1 MTAPAPVRTR
11 RVDHRL
17 VVAVVLST
25 AASGAGVAL
34 IAASAWL
41 LSRAAEQ
48 PPVLFLMVAIVGV
61 RFFGLS
67 RGVFRYADRLVG
79 HDVALRRQSALRV
92 RVFETL
98 AEGTWVGRRGGD
110 LLSRVVNDVAAVQ
123 DRVVRVVVPMTA
135 AALVSVGT
143 AVVLTLVWPPAGL
156 LVAAATML
164 GAGVAPVLA
173 ARLSARTDRSLAPL
187 RGALSE
193 AVIEAQTAAP
203 DLWAYG
209 AAPALLERVRDADDQ
224 LRRAE
229 QRTATVTGWAGAAQ
243 LLTTGAAVVA
253 GLIAAAV
260 GVADGGLAPVQVA
273 VLALTPLALHEVVA
287 GLPVAFGVRTR
298 SRAALAR
305 VDELLN
311 RAPVGCAAPPSRTG
325 AGAGAVNLADVTIGW
340 PGGPPLIEH
349 LDLHIRAGERVALVG
364 PSGSGKSTVAATMLG
379 LVPPRSGTVTVSGGV
394 GYLAQDAHLFD
405 TTVAENLRIGRRD
418 ADDAACNAVLARV
431 GLDLPLNRLVGE
443 RGSRLS
449 GGEAQ
454 RVALARLLLREDAVV
469 ILDEPTEH
477 LDAATADA
485 LVEDLL
491 TTTAGAAVLVISH
504 DPTLIAACDAV
515 FRLTRD
521 PAHVRAEAPTEPS
534 CQDHGVPARIEGS
547 HGLPLGSPSAG
558 CRVPRP
564 RQRHQ

>member
-1 MTAPAPVRTR
+1 MTTPAPVATR
-11 RVDHRL
+11 RVDRRL
-17 VVAVVLST
+17 VGAVVLST

-34 IAASAWL
+34 MAASAWL

-67 RGVFRYADRLVG
+67 RGVFRYAERLVG

-123 DRVVRVVVPMTA
+123 DRVVRVVVPVTA

-143 AVVLTLVWPPAGL
+143 ALVLTLVWPPAGL
-156 LVAAATML
+156 LVAAATIM
-164 GAGVAPVLA
+164 GTAITPVLA
-173 ARLSARTDRSLAPL
+173 ARLSARADRSLAPL

-193 AVIEAQTAAP
+193 AVIEAHTAAP

-253 GLIAAAV
+253 GLVAAAV

-298 SRAALAR
+298 TRAALAR

-311 RAPVGCAAPPSRTG
+311 RAPIGRAAPPSRG
-325 AGAGAVNLADVTIGW
+325 DAGAVNLADVSIGW
-340 PGGPPLIEH
+340 PGGPTLIEH
-349 LDLHIRAGERVALVG
+349 LDLHIRADERVALVG
-364 PSGSGKSTVAATMLG
+364 PSGSGKSTVAATVLG
-379 LVPPRSGTVTVSGGV
+379 LVPLRAGTVTVSGGV

-431 GLDLPLNRLVGE
+431 GLDLPLDRLVGE
-443 RGSRLS
+443 RGSGLS

-485 LVEDLL
+485 LVGDLL

-504 DPTLIAACDAV
+504 DPTLIAACDSV
-515 FRLTRD
+515 ITLT
-521 PAHVRAEAPTEPS
+521 PHPGQVRAEAPTGPG
-534 CQDHGVPARIEGS
+534 CQHVGAPARMG
-547 HGLPLGSPSAG
+547 
-558 CRVPRP
+558 R
-564 RQRHQ
+564 